1 MKKQTK
7 IVAVASAAAMLV
19 AIGAFIT
26 SFAALIPLVR

>member
-7 IVAVASAAAMLV
+7 IVAVASAAAML